1 MSNLIKED
9 GTLKNYKHILVTVN
23 LDNEEDDIVT
33 LQRAKDLARETGAEL
48 TVLHAIDSLRGC
60 IAFGY
65 SGVTD
70 VEARLRAKAL
80 HAMAKLGAEVG
91 ISSDQQVIRLGLPKP
106 VILEEADKLGVD
118 LIVVGNRGHKLGS
131 MASSVLHHAP
141 CDTLA
146 VHITQ

>member
-1 MSNLIKED
+1 
-9 GTLKNYKHILVTVN
+9 LKDYKHILVTVN
-23 LDNEEDDIVT
+23 LANEDDDIVT
-33 LQRAKDLARETGAEL
+33 LQRAKELARESGAAL

-65 SGVTD
+65 SGVSD
-70 VEARLRAKAL
+70 VEARLRAKASD
-80 HAMAKLGAEVG
+80 AMAKLGAEMG
-91 ISSDQQVIRLGLPKP
+91 IPADQQVIRIGLRKP

-146 VHITQ
+146 VHIN